1 MTFSLTTVLVSF
13 MIGANLGFFLGMIFL
28 RLKPSNV
35 ASATP
40 EPEVPFMGTQA
51 SGLVG
56 KKSHIV
62 PLQKP
67 ELKLDPSLFKPPE
80 QLKNF

>member
-1 MTFSLTTVLVSF
+1 MTCSLVTVLVSF
-13 MIGANLGFFLGMIFL
+13 MLGVNLGVFISMIL
-28 RLKPSNV
+28 RGAKPSNV

-51 SGLVG
+51 SGLMRNSQG
-56 KKSHIV
+56 V
-62 PLQKP
+62 PLQNP